1 MGLSADSQ
9 NRLWQQYR
17 DEANF
22 LMTQSQ
28 NRAGSFTRCCKMF
41 AAQNNA
47 NISAYNQSVKDSFW
61 AGLGNVVFDAII

>member
-1 MGLSADSQ
+1 MS
-9 NRLWQQYR
+9 
-17 DEANF
+17 
-22 LMTQSQ
+22 QSQ
-28 NRAGSFTRCCKMF
+28 NRAARSHDAAMF